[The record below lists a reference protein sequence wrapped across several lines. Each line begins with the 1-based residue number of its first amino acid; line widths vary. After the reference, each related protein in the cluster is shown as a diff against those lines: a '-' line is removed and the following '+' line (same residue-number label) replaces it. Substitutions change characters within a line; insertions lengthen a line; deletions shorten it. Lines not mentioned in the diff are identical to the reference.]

1 MPSPPNITN
10 IPPARVPFIDDRTGL
25 MSREWYRFLLNL
37 FTLTGGGSN
46 STSLQ
51 DVQLGPPGA
60 DEAALLAALQD
71 AQLGPPGAD
80 EAALQAALRAYTDV
94 TPPAAP
100 ATADALFDATA
111 QLAPPAAPATADAL
125 FDAAAQLAP
134 PAAQAAPVAFDTLD
148 PPAFL
153 DVPGRFLLP
162 AGVTPG
168 ASPYTYQNTSG
179 RPGDM
184 IVSGGMVTD
193 IAFSRDNAT
202 FYGVGAISGVF
213 PLSAYD
219 FLRVTYTVAPTMT
232 FIPR

>member
-10 IPPARVPFIDDRTGL
+10 IPPPRVPIVDDRTGL

-37 FTLTGGGSN
+37 FTLTGSGSN
-46 STSLQ
+46 AASLQ

-60 DEAALLAALQD
+60 DEAALMATLQTY
-71 AQLGPPGAD
+71 AD
-80 EAALQAALRAYTDV
+80 I
-94 TPPAAP
+94 TPAAAP
-100 ATADALFDATA
+100 AVADV
-111 QLAPPAAPATADAL
+111 L

-134 PAAQAAPVAFDTLD
+134 PAVQAAPGAFDTLD

-162 AGVTPG
+162 AGVAPG

-184 IVSGGMVTD
+184 IVSGGAVSA

-202 FYGVGAISGVF
+202 FYSVGTVSGVF

>member
-1 MPSPPNITN
+1 VPSPPNITN
-10 IPPARVPFIDDRTGL
+10 IPPPRVPIIDDRTGL

-46 STSLQ
+46 AVSLQ

-60 DEAALLAALQD
+60 DEAALQAALQT
-71 AQLGPPGAD
+71 
-80 EAALQAALRAYTDV
+80 YVDV

-100 ATADALFDATA
+100 ATADGL
-111 QLAPPAAPATADAL
+111 
-125 FDAAAQLAP
+125 
-134 PAAQAAPVAFDTLD
+134 FDTLD
-148 PPAFL
+148 PPAFQ

-179 RPGDM
+179 HPGDM
-184 IVSGGMVTD
+184 IVSGGAVSD

-202 FYGVGAISGVF
+202 FYGAGVVSGVF

>member
-1 MPSPPNITN
+1 MPSSPNTTN

-25 MSREWYRFLLNL
+25 MSREWYRFLLRL
-37 FTLTGGGSN
+37 FSITGGGN
-46 STSLQ
+46 NAVSLQ
-51 DVQLGPPGA
+51 DVQLGPLGA
-60 DEAALLAALQD
+60 EGTAFQ
-71 AQLGPPGAD
+71 
-80 EAALQAALRAYTDV
+80 AALQAYVDV
-94 TPPAAP
+94 TPAAAP
-100 ATADALFDATA
+100 AVDMLG
-111 QLAPPAAPATADAL
+111 PPAL
-125 FDAAAQLAP
+125 
-134 PAAQAAPVAFDTLD
+134 
-148 PPAFL
+148 L

-179 RPGDM
+179 RPGDV
-184 IVSGGMVTD
+184 IVSGGAVLD

-202 FYGVGAISGVF
+202 FYGAGVVSGVF

>member
-1 MPSPPNITN
+1 MPSPPNTTN
-10 IPPARVPFIDDRTGL
+10 IPAPRVPLIDDRTGL

-37 FTLTGGGSN
+37 FTLTGSGSN
-46 STSLQ
+46 AISLQ
-51 DVQLGPPGA
+51 DVQLGPPSV
-60 DEAALLAALQD
+60 
-71 AQLGPPGAD
+71 D
-80 EAALQAALRAYTDV
+80 EAALQAALQSYADA

-100 ATADALFDATA
+100 AGADALFDAS
-111 QLAPPAAPATADAL
+111 
-125 FDAAAQLAP
+125 AQLAP
-134 PAAQAAPVAFDTLD
+134 PAAQAAPGAFDTLD
-148 PPAFL
+148 PPLFL

-162 AGVTPG
+162 SSVTPG

-179 RPGDM
+179 RPGDI
-184 IVSGGMVTD
+184 IVSGGTVSA

-202 FYGVGAISGVF
+202 FYGVGAVSGVF